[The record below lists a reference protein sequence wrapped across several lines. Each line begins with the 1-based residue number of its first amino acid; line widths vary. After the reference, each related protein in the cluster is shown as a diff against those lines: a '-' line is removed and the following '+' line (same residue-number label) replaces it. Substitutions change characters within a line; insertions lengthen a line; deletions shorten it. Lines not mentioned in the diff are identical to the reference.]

1 MNIIKVAYMPE
12 LSNTSIEQIQSNVTP
27 SMISNDEST
36 CQYEISQVLEIL
48 KHYDSNEFDIA
59 LIEELVDLGIS
70 FIEI

>member
-27 SMISNDEST
+27 SMISYDEST
-36 CQYEISQVLEIL
+36 CQYYISQVLETL
-48 KHYDSNEFDIA
+48 KYYDSNEFDIA